1 MLRPFHNWLMK
12 NAQRWHFQPNWALRG
27 VALLTYAE
35 LRTREIADLDQRAFT
50 VRVCGPINQVL
61 LRNLLLW
68 QTHVLR
74 SYPELSD
81 GRPIDIIFLIEGSV
95 DDPRYFD
102 LFSAAL
108 MLERVR
114 DVCLVDC
121 EEVIDGAA
129 PVLFTLKEK
138 VRWRET
144 RSFSDLGLLPSDA
157 SGHETLT
164 GLKLLPGGRKRANDF
179 FKLALPEKR
188 IIAVGLREDSDGVVD
203 QAELDYWLALLDQA
217 GQNHSDI
224 SFVILNK
231 YSPSQRRDWPVR
243 VRFARHAGLSF
254 QDVISLAMV
263 ADGYV
268 GVLDLLG
275 LAALSAGM
283 PGVYVPL
290 TPEDAVRSARPPQ
303 VDQQIIP
310 DSCDPAALP
319 RAFNGFVARFSDPT
333 SPIRSV

>member
-1 MLRPFHNWLMK
+1 ML
-12 NAQRWHFQPNWALRG
+12 WHFYEWLTANAEQWHFEPHRIARA
-27 VALLTYAE
+27 VALLTGASE
-35 LRTREIADLDQRAFT
+35 RAREIVDLDRRTFT

-68 QTHVLR
+68 QNHVLR
-74 SYPELSD
+74 SYPELND
-81 GRPIDIIFLIEGSV
+81 GRPIDVVFLIAGSA
-95 DDPRYFD
+95 DNPRYFD

-114 DVCLVDC
+114 DVCLVDR

-138 VRWRET
+138 VRWHET
-144 RSFSDLGLLPSDA
+144 RPFSDLGLLPSDA
-157 SGHETLT
+157 GGHETLA

-179 FKLALPEKR
+179 FKLAMPEKR
-188 IIAVGLREDSDGVVD
+188 IIAVGLRENSDGAVD
-203 QAELDYWLALLDQA
+203 QTDLDHWLTLFGQA
-217 GQNHSDI
+217 SLNHSDI
-224 SFVILNK
+224 SFVILNRC
-231 YSPSQRRDWPVR
+231 SPSQRRDWPAR

-254 QDVISLAMV
+254 QDTVSLAML

-275 LAALSAGM
+275 LAALSAAM

-290 TPEDAVRSARPPQ
+290 TPEAIVCGGGLAQ
-303 VDQQIIP
+303 TDQQIIP
-310 DSCDPAALP
+310 HSCDPAELR
-319 RAFNGFVARFSDPT
+319 RAFDTFVARYSGP
-333 SPIRSV
+333 SN